1 MFPSNPLEI
10 DYSEQESKD
19 LLRKLMRCAV
29 TGEFIHLSVKER
41 SDLASFYEWL
51 NVLLSEIYNPNQT
64 AVTESIWEGT
74 NRA

>member
-1 MFPSNPLEI
+1 MLLSNTLQP
-10 DYSEQESKD
+10 DYSEQESKE

-41 SDLASFYEWL
+41 CDLVSFYERL
-51 NVLLSEIYNPNQT
+51 NLLLSEIYHPTQT
-64 AVTESIWEGT
+64 ASIKSGGEGT